1 MTIKSADIAIKGG
14 VLVNSEEM
22 KRGDI
27 FIKDGLVDSIER
39 GESTRSA
46 QRVIDA
52 TGKFVL
58 PGIIDAHLHPVYA
71 DRIDTLSQSAAFG
84 GITTLIP
91 YIGAVKAWGK
101 TSGLFDAVKDF
112 IEEGEKSS
120 VIDFGIHCTLM
131 RDDMETVDTVIPK
144 LVELGV
150 VSFKAF
156 MAYSKRGMM
165 LKDEEL
171 MKVMEII
178 TKTRALFAV
187 HAESGTM
194 VDYLEDKFIS
204 QGNLGP
210 EYYHPSHPNMAE
222 TEAVF
227 RIIALARTM
236 KCPLYLPHLSAWE
249 SLEVVRLF
257 KEWGEPRLY
266 TETCTHYLTLTD
278 EEMKKRGSLAKVG
291 PPLREKKD
299 VEEMWRAVKEGMI
312 DVIASDAAGYTVK
325 GKEPIWGDIFKAPSG
340 LPGLETMFTVVYD
353 EGVNKGKITL
363 PQLVKLTCEN
373 PSKIFGLYPKKG
385 ILKEGSDADL
395 VIFDPTLPYTIKAE
409 NQHLKA
415 DYSMYEG
422 RECLGGPVL
431 VMQRGKILVEN
442 GRLKA
447 EDGKGK
453 YLPGKIN

>member
-1 MTIKSADIAIKGG
+1 MTLKGADIAVKGG
-14 VLVNSEEM
+14 VLVNSKGM
-22 KRGDI
+22 KREDI
-27 FIKDGLVDSIER
+27 FIKDGLVDCIER
-39 GESTRSA
+39 SESTRSA

-52 TGKFVL
+52 TGKFIL

-91 YIGAVKAWGK
+91 FIGAVKAWGK
-101 TSGLFDAVKDF
+101 AGGLFDAVKDF
-112 IEEGEKSS
+112 IEEGQKTSI
-120 VIDFGIHCTLM
+120 VDFGIHCTLM

-156 MAYSKRGMM
+156 MAFSKRGMM

-171 MKVMEII
+171 MKVMAII
-178 TKTRALFAV
+178 NQTHALFAV
-187 HAESGTM
+187 HAESGTI

-204 QGNLGP
+204 QGYLGP
-210 EYYHPSHPNMAE
+210 EFYHPSHPNMVE

-227 RIIALARTM
+227 RIITLARMM

-249 SLEVVRLF
+249 TLEVVRLF
-257 KEWGEPRLY
+257 KGWGETNLF
-266 TETCTHYLTLTD
+266 TETCSHYLTLTD

-299 VEEMWRAVKEGMI
+299 VEEMWGGVKQGLI

-340 LPGLETMFTVVYD
+340 LPGVETMFTVVYD

-363 PQLVKLTCEN
+363 PELVKLTCEN
-373 PSKIFGLYPKKG
+373 PAKIFGLYPKKG

-395 VIFDPTLPYTIKAE
+395 VIFDPTLSYTIKAE
-409 NQHLKA
+409 KQHLKA

-442 GRLKA
+442 GKLMA
-447 EDGKGK
+447 ESGQGK
-453 YLPGKIN
+453 YLPGKMN